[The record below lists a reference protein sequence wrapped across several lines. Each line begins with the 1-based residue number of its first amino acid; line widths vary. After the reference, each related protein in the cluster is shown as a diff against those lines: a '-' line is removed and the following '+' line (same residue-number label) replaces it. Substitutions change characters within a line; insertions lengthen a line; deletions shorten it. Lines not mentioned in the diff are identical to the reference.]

1 MYGEPTLG
9 PVQVAP
15 RATAARGTRKSEGG
29 EEKGRQK
36 EARETR

>member
-29 EEKGRQK
+29 EKGRQK